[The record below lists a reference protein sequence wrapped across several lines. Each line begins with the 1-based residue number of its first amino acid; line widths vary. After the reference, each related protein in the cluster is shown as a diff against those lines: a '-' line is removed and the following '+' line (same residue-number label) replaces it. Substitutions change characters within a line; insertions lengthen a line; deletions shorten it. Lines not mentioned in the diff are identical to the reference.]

1 MNPTDQTAQWLV
13 ALINR
18 LDLLAA
24 AIALF
29 VIVRAIQPLFSGL
42 RNFWKDYAI
51 HSGGHWIGRQ
61 KTWLNQHSK
70 FALAEWWG
78 DATGNITSVIDR
90 IYGFVEPKP
99 ESEKSEHES
108 KQTSE
113 NATSDANPEA
123 SAPHPEIP
131 SALAAANGSFIDQ
144 MFSSWRHFRQG
155 QAFTRALFIAY
166 IYFYGFCLLLAFD
179 DLPEATIWQLLI
191 LLAANLALLVGIAKW
206 RIEQTVAVAVAV
218 AVAGAGA
225 IASAIV
231 GAVAVAVA
239 VAVAGAIAVAVAVAV
254 AGAVAVA
261 VAGAVAG
268 AIAFA
273 VAGAVAGII
282 EVGTLKIDSEWL
294 AFAFMLAA
302 VALILLHDLRSS
314 RRQPKLAVIARTVLP
329 WAVVLFAL
337 ALLYYFYLILD
348 LTTPIPPPL
357 SPLQLV
363 GASNESL
370 AENPSFYL
378 MAFMLL
384 FLVFPWVNAA
394 LDWLSVSASRAA
406 FYLLHRDLSAEQRED
421 RAYGKAFLHLAL
433 DLALAL
439 AFKLTVLLLLY
450 IYAQLYGEFG
460 VSFSVETVKCYWALL
475 NPLDSV
481 PFDREKLWSTSDHKF
496 ITLMVST
503 TLLPTLLH
511 FGWVLLYVLCRSLWT
526 LLRLLFAFAVSEA
539 ATFAAT
545 ISVLITV
552 AALTVLTMAID
563 PSDDDKN
570 KENNKTNATQTS
582 ELLTPPPH
590 L

>member
-78 DATGNITSVIDR
+78 DATGNITNALDR
-90 IYGFVEPKP
+90 VYGFKEPMSASQSPNIPPPNNIISLLNQARILKFN
-99 ESEKSEHES
+99 KAAIS
-108 KQTSE
+108 KLPDQK
-113 NATSDANPEA
+113 
-123 SAPHPEIP
+123 
-131 SALAAANGSFIDQ
+131 AANNNESSFIGQ
-144 MFSSWRHFRQG
+144 ALISWRQFLQK
-155 QAFTRALFIAY
+155 QAFVRALSIAY
-166 IYFYGFCLLLAFD
+166 IYFYGFCLLLAFNE
-179 DLPEATIWQLLI
+179 LPEATSWQLLI
-191 LLAANLALLVGIAKW
+191 LLAGNIALLVAITKWQIKNTEVFAEERDIPNHIAIN
-206 RIEQTVAVAVAV
+206 RASSFAFAAAV
-218 AVAGAGA
+218 AVAGVGSFAIAGA
-225 IASAIV
+225 VVIAGAFAFA
-231 GAVAVAVA
+231 GAVVIS
-239 VAVAGAIAVAVAVAV
+239 GAIAVVI
-254 AGAVAVA
+254 AGAG
-261 VAGAVAG
+261 AGTGAG
-268 AIAFA
+268 AI
-273 VAGAVAGII
+273 VAAGTIIVAA
-282 EVGTLKIDSEWL
+282 ELLTSESP
-294 AFAFMLAA
+294 AA
-302 VALILLHDLRSS
+302 
-314 RRQPKLAVIARTVLP
+314 LP
-329 WAVVLFAL
+329 
-337 ALLYYFYLILD
+337 I
-348 LTTPIPPPL
+348 
-357 SPLQLV
+357 SPLELLSAQ
-363 GASNESL
+363 
-370 AENPSFYL
+370 AEPLTAYPNFYAA
-378 MAFMLL
+378 AFILL

-421 RAYGKAFLHLAL
+421 RAYGKAFAHLVV

-460 VSFSVETVKCYWALL
+460 VSFSVDTVKAYWAVL

-481 PFDREKLWSTSDHKF
+481 PFSWQGLWSSNDHKF

-582 ELLTPPPH
+582 ELLIPPPH

>member
-1 MNPTDQTAQWLV
+1 M
-13 ALINR
+13 
-18 LDLLAA
+18 LAA
-24 AIALF
+24 AAL
-29 VIVRAIQPLFSGL
+29 S
-42 RNFWKDYAI
+42 
-51 HSGGHWIGRQ
+51 
-61 KTWLNQHSK
+61 
-70 FALAEWWG
+70 
-78 DATGNITSVIDR
+78 
-90 IYGFVEPKP
+90 
-99 ESEKSEHES
+99 
-108 KQTSE
+108 
-113 NATSDANPEA
+113 
-123 SAPHPEIP
+123 
-131 SALAAANGSFIDQ
+131 
-144 MFSSWRHFRQG
+144 
-155 QAFTRALFIAY
+155 
-166 IYFYGFCLLLAFD
+166 
-179 DLPEATIWQLLI
+179 
-191 LLAANLALLVGIAKW
+191 
-206 RIEQTVAVAVAV
+206 
-218 AVAGAGA
+218 
-225 IASAIV
+225 
-231 GAVAVAVA
+231 
-239 VAVAGAIAVAVAVAV
+239 
-254 AGAVAVA
+254 
-261 VAGAVAG
+261 
-268 AIAFA
+268 
-273 VAGAVAGII
+273 
-282 EVGTLKIDSEWL
+282 
-294 AFAFMLAA
+294 
-302 VALILLHDLRSS
+302 LLHDLRSS
-314 RRQPKLAVIARTVLP
+314 RRHPRLAAIARTVLP

-439 AFKLTVLLLLY
+439 AFKLTMLLLLY

-552 AALTVLTMAID
+552 AALTALTMAID

-570 KENNKTNATQTS
+570 KENNTTNATQTS
-582 ELLTPPPH
+582 ELLIPPPH